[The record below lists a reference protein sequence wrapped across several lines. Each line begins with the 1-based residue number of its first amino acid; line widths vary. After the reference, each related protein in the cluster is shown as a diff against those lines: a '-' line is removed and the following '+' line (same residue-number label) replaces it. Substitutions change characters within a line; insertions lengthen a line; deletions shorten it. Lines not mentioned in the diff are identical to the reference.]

1 MCIVR
6 GVWHRTRGV
15 AYDEGC
21 GIGHACTHSSSS
33 PFPPPA
39 ANAGGEPEEAG
50 GLRAE
55 AGSHEKRFVG
65 HLVCSWQCF
74 SGIPKFRF
82 TDESMSWEGGK
93 DGWGGGK
100 DGRQRWCG
108 EEAEMVWGGGRD
120 GVGRRQDGVGG
131 GRGGLGRR
139 QRWCGEEAEMVW
151 QGVTV

>member
-1 MCIVR
+1 M
-6 GVWHRTRGV
+6 WHRTRGV
-15 AYDEGC
+15 AYDGVC

-50 GLRAE
+50 GLSAE

-65 HLVCSWQCF
+65 HLVCSWRCA
-74 SGIPKFRF
+74 FR
-82 TDESMSWEGGK
+82 EYQSLGSLMKVCHGK
-93 DGWGGGK
+93 EAKLVWGGDR
-100 DGRQRWCG
+100 DGVGRRQRWCG
-108 EEAEMVWGGGRD
+108 EEVEMVWGGGRMVWEEAEVVWGGGRD
-120 GVGRRQDGVGG
+120 GV
-131 GRGGLGRR
+131 GRR